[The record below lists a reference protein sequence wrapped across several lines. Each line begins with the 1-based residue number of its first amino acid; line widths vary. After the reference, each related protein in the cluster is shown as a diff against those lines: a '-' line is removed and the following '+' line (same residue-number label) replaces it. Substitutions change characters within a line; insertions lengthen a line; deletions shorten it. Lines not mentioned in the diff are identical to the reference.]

1 MQRAELHDPRHRA
14 SPTRCEGES
23 CCGSHY
29 QAINFRNPPLRSGQ
43 PDFCPGSYCFQIW
56 VLKSS
61 VRGFIFFQN
70 QKILSRGLIFFL
82 NFHTLFAVF
91 NRFQCIWRQK
101 RSKKFRLRR
110 AGSYCFSKFSA
121 SGGVLF
127 FSKIHKKNRLPGFYF
142 FWEFSKSPIRGFKEG
157 GLIVNSLV
165 SQVDSVGSKDPGNE
179 RISTSRC
186 V

>member
-1 MQRAELHDPRHRA
+1 MTGTSELAMGRMPRNI
-14 SPTRCEGES
+14 TRLIT
-23 CCGSHY
+23 
-29 QAINFRNPPLRSGQ
+29 INHPVRSGQ

-101 RSKKFRLRR
+101 RSKKIRLRR

-127 FSKIHKKNRLPGFYF
+127 SPKIHKKIRLPGFYF

-157 GLIVNSLV
+157 SF
-165 SQVDSVGSKDPGNE
+165 
-179 RISTSRC
+179 
-186 V
+186 

>member
-1 MQRAELHDPRHRA
+1 MVWAA
-14 SPTRCEGES
+14 SNRLM
-23 CCGSHY
+23 Y

-70 QKILSRGLIFFL
+70 PKILSRGLIFFL

-91 NRFQCIWRQK
+91 YRFQCIWRQK
-101 RSKKFRLRR
+101 RSKNSPAARGVLLFLKIFRLRR
-110 AGSYCFSKFSA
+110 GLIIFQNPQ
-121 SGGVLF
+121 
-127 FSKIHKKNRLPGFYF
+127 KNRLPGFYF

-157 GLIVNSLV
+157 GVSKVNSLV
-165 SQVDSVGSKDPGNE
+165 LRNYKLEIYRS
-179 RISTSRC
+179 
-186 V
+186 

>member
-1 MQRAELHDPRHRA
+1 MRVRT
-14 SPTRCEGES
+14 SYTRLLTLET
-23 CCGSHY
+23 
-29 QAINFRNPPLRSGQ
+29 PPLRSGQ

-70 QKILSRGLIFFL
+70 QKIISRGLIFFL

-101 RSKKFRLRR
+101 RSKNFACGARGLIVSQKFPPP
-110 AGSYCFSKFSA
+110 AGSY
-121 SGGVLF
+121 F
-127 FSKIHKKNRLPGFYF
+127 FSKIHKKIRLPGFYF

-157 GLIVNSLV
+157 FLVVNSLV
-165 SQVDSVGSKDPGNE
+165 LEWNYAS
-179 RISTSRC
+179 
-186 V
+186 

>member
-1 MQRAELHDPRHRA
+1 MKISSSHNYKNRTQSFFFWETGKFRSDMTGTSELAMGRMPRNI
-14 SPTRCEGES
+14 TRLIT
-23 CCGSHY
+23 
-29 QAINFRNPPLRSGQ
+29 INHPVRSGQ

-91 NRFQCIWRQK
+91 YRFQCIWRQK

-157 GLIVNSLV
+157 GF
-165 SQVDSVGSKDPGNE
+165 
-179 RISTSRC
+179 
-186 V
+186 